1 MLKSNIFSTLLMR
14 KQLDGA
20 ISAIV
25 PFILD
30 LARKSGPII
39 SSTLIILLKVGK
51 QVLKWFIIIGLFVIY
66 FEIHLIM
73 WISTTLQFESN
84 KKFSL
89 LDMFIPFNAN
99 RHYRERY
106 ERETRQGMMAG
117 YNKFFVGAFLWILSW

>member
-1 MLKSNIFSTLLMR
+1 MLKSNTFSTLLMK
-14 KQLDGA
+14 KQLDMA
-20 ISAIV
+20 ISAII

-39 SSTLIILLKVGK
+39 FSTLVILLKIVK
-51 QVLKWFIIIGLFVIY
+51 QVLKWFIITGLFVIY
-66 FEIHLIM
+66 FEIYLIM

-99 RHYRERY
+99 RHYQERY
-106 ERETRQGMMAG
+106 EQKTRRGMMAG
-117 YNKFFVGAFLWILSW
+117 YNKFFVGAFLWMLRW